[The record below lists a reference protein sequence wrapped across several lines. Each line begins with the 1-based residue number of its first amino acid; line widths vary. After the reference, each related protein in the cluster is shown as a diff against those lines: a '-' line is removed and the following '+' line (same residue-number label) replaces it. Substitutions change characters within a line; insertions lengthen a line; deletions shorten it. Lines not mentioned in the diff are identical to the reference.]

1 MALDLDEIRL
11 RFIRSTA
18 GEWQPG
24 WWSGQ
29 AESHCDCSAKGD
41 LVAKTPQTQYPGAG
55 PFHHHPGDFFP
66 DDHTITAGP
75 GGPTV
80 AGMYDVDCGGLVAAA
95 DRDWIIACRTDVP
108 ALVAEVEKHRAV
120 LRRLAAEIPG
130 AAIYVV
136 ARIVAEEM
144 GAPAAV
150 GA

>member
-1 MALDLDEIRL
+1 MGLDLDEIRL
-11 RFIRSTA
+11 RFIRSTP

-29 AESHCDCSAKGD
+29 AESHCDCAARGD
-41 LVAKTPQTQYPGAG
+41 LVAKTPGAG
-55 PFHHHPGDFFP
+55 PFHHHTEDFFP

-120 LRRLAAEIPG
+120 LLRLAAEIPD
-130 AAIYVV
+130 AAIRVV

-144 GAPAAV
+144 GEPAAV